1 METARS
7 GRTRYLVVVSRPA
20 AKCHLSSQTPPS
32 SPTNQNA
39 QSHRV
44 RGGGGGYSSMGFLDR
59 RKQLP
64 TLTDK
69 YSASSRHTEMLSK
82 SMTKQRTTVTT
93 KLQNCDSSSNS
104 FDAVMT
110 TSTTMDAVA
119 TDSSDDDLSDS
130 HRSNTSSNA
139 SSSSDIEES
148 CLLGIDC
155 NEKTTVGLVLRILAD
170 TTIRLDGDGGFSIS
184 VYERTHIFKPVS
196 VQAMWFVVAISLFF
210 FRPLKNPHFQVCV
223 TNIAQSFGE
232 STIE

>member
-39 QSHRV
+39 QSQRV

-69 YSASSRHTEMLSK
+69 YSASSRHTAEMLSK
-82 SMTKQRTTVTT
+82 SMTKQRTTDTT

-104 FDAVMT
+104 FDALM
-110 TSTTMDAVA
+110 TTMDAVA
-119 TDSSDDDLSDS
+119 ADSSDDELSDS

-196 VQAMWFVVAISLFF
+196 VQAMWFVAAISLFF
-210 FRPLKNPHFQVCV
+210 SLVH
-223 TNIAQSFGE
+223 
-232 STIE
+232 

>member
-1 METARS
+1 
-7 GRTRYLVVVSRPA
+7 
-20 AKCHLSSQTPPS
+20 
-32 SPTNQNA
+32 
-39 QSHRV
+39 
-44 RGGGGGYSSMGFLDR
+44 MGFLDR

-69 YSASSRHTEMLSK
+69 YSASSRYTAEMLSK
-82 SMTKQRTTVTT
+82 SMTKQRTTDTT

-104 FDAVMT
+104 FDALM
-110 TSTTMDAVA
+110 TTMDAVA
-119 TDSSDDDLSDS
+119 ADSSDDELSDS

-196 VQAMWFVVAISLFF
+196 VQAMWFVAAISLFFF
-210 FRPLKNPHFQVCV
+210 FRPLKNALFSGLHYKHCIKFRRKHDRIIIIRADRR
-223 TNIAQSFGE
+223 TIGSNTMRNE
-232 STIE
+232 SNRNDRV

>member
-1 METARS
+1 
-7 GRTRYLVVVSRPA
+7 
-20 AKCHLSSQTPPS
+20 
-32 SPTNQNA
+32 
-39 QSHRV
+39 
-44 RGGGGGYSSMGFLDR
+44 
-59 RKQLP
+59 
-64 TLTDK
+64 
-69 YSASSRHTEMLSK
+69 
-82 SMTKQRTTVTT
+82 
-93 KLQNCDSSSNS
+93 
-104 FDAVMT
+104 
-110 TSTTMDAVA
+110 MDAVA

-196 VQAMWFVVAISLFF
+196 VQAMWFVAAISLFF
-210 FRPLKNPHFQVCV
+210 FRPLKNPLFQVCV